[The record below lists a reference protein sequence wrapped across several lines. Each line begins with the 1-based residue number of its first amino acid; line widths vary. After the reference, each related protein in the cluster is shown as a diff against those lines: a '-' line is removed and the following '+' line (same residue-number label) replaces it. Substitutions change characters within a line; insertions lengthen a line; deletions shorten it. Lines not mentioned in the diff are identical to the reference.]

1 MLGRSRSQVILLI
14 TALLL
19 LASFGFSQQQ
29 KPLKIGIVN
38 SQAVLEKSIEGK
50 RVMNQLS
57 QKDQENQKKL
67 AQMDEEIRQLESKLN
82 TQRMTLS
89 SEALMQLTSDL
100 EKRKTARQRFAEDS
114 YREIQDLTNRLFN
127 KIQRELLPI
136 IEQIG
141 KDLDLDVIFDLRN
154 SGAIYFNPRIDITE
168 EVIKRYD
175 ASKKSGK

>member
-1 MLGRSRSQVILLI
+1 
-14 TALLL
+14 
-19 LASFGFSQQQ
+19 
-29 KPLKIGIVN
+29 
-38 SQAVLEKSIEGK
+38 
-50 RVMNQLS
+50 
-57 QKDQENQKKL
+57 
-67 AQMDEEIRQLESKLN
+67 
-82 TQRMTLS
+82 MTLS
-89 SEALMQLTSDL
+89 NEALMQLTSDL
-100 EKRKTARQRFAEDS
+100 EKKKTARQRFAEDS